1 MLLKALES
9 GVSEERVSS
18 VLGIDVAAIR
28 KKRNLLDGIC
38 AEAVEL
44 LKDRHATPG
53 ALRELR
59 RVTPMRQIEMAE
71 LMAAS
76 SNFTVAYAKC
86 LIAATPQDQL
96 LQPDSQKESTGLKPE
111 DLSRIEREMHV
122 LEADFRRIEGS
133 HGQNMLKLVLAV
145 GYLRRVLDNAAVV
158 KYLSRKHAD
167 LLAELTRIVETTD
180 LVGPVDGSAAQAPKT
195 ADLTK

>member
-1 MLLKALES
+1 MK
-9 GVSEERVSS
+9 
-18 VLGIDVAAIR
+18 
-28 KKRNLLDGIC
+28 
-38 AEAVEL
+38 
-44 LKDRHATPG
+44 
-53 ALRELR
+53 LR

-76 SNFTVAYAKC
+76 SNFTVGYAKC

-96 LQPDSQKESTGLKPE
+96 LQPDSTKESTGLKPE
-111 DLSRIEREMHV
+111 DLARIEREMHA
-122 LEADFRRIEGS
+122 LEADFRRIEDS

-167 LLAELTRIVETTD
+167 LLVELTRIVETTD
-180 LVGPVDGSAAQAPKT
+180 LVGAATDDGAGEAPK
-195 ADLTK
+195 AVDSTK